1 MYTPIAKYLGMP
13 TQIGHSKQVGF
24 NFTMDRIH
32 KKLKGWKERS
42 MSFAGRGTLI
52 SVVIQALP
60 TYIMSCFLLPKNMCD
75 NIEKIMCKFWW
86 GSAER
91 QHKIHWK
98 ARKEIFQ
105 SKLAGGLGF
114 REMHLFNKAMLAK
127 QVWRLQTDPNSL
139 LGRCLKAKYYPNSDI
154 LHAHHSRNS
163 SYAWRSIY
171 QAISLIKKGSCWQVG
186 NGKTTDI
193 WVDNW
198 VIWQNGYK
206 ILTPPQGINGVSK
219 VSDLIIEQPTKRWNS
234 TLIDQ
239 IFLPFEGTL
248 IKQTPLIMEDTEDLL
263 MWPHTKEGTYTV
275 KSGYNLLKQWHTT
288 ERPGST
294 TYNNTNPTWKKLWS
308 LHTIP
313 RHKALLWRIIQYAL
327 PVKSALSKRG
337 IPCNI
342 ICPRCLKKEET
353 IDHVFM
359 LCDRSTKIWF
369 GSKIGVKFDSLQIS
383 FAEWVKYSIN
393 TLKEEDIIYIAA
405 ITYGIWFARNQL
417 IFEDR
422 DIEEWDTIDK
432 ASKSIQDYQQATK
445 RDSSNQPSN
454 RAGRSNTQRRT
465 SNTMRNLTWNK
476 LEEGTIKVNCDAN
489 LTRIGRWGLGA
500 ICRDSD
506 GELLA
511 AATWEMSGA
520 DDPTLAE
527 AVALYNAVLFAK
539 DCCFRDVTF
548 ESDCSEII
556 ELVNKE
562 GGRSRS
568 YVGKIIRGIICNRS
582 VFRACQFKHIKRE
595 TNRAA
600 HNLAL
605 LAHEEPNRVWLEE
618 TPPAIAATLI
628 QDIIH

>member
-1 MYTPIAKYLGMP
+1 
-13 TQIGHSKQVGF
+13 
-24 NFTMDRIH
+24 
-32 KKLKGWKERS
+32 
-42 MSFAGRGTLI
+42 
-52 SVVIQALP
+52 
-60 TYIMSCFLLPKNMCD
+60 
-75 NIEKIMCKFWW
+75 
-86 GSAER
+86 
-91 QHKIHWK
+91 
-98 ARKEIFQ
+98 
-105 SKLAGGLGF
+105 
-114 REMHLFNKAMLAK
+114 
-127 QVWRLQTDPNSL
+127 
-139 LGRCLKAKYYPNSDI
+139 
-154 LHAHHSRNS
+154 
-163 SYAWRSIY
+163 
-171 QAISLIKKGSCWQVG
+171 
-186 NGKTTDI
+186 
-193 WVDNW
+193 
-198 VIWQNGYK
+198 
-206 ILTPPQGINGVSK
+206 
-219 VSDLIIEQPTKRWNS
+219 
-234 TLIDQ
+234 
-239 IFLPFEGTL
+239 
-248 IKQTPLIMEDTEDLL
+248 
-263 MWPHTKEGTYTV
+263 
-275 KSGYNLLKQWHTT
+275 
-288 ERPGST
+288 
-294 TYNNTNPTWKKLWS
+294 
-308 LHTIP
+308 
-313 RHKALLWRIIQYAL
+313 
-327 PVKSALSKRG
+327 
-337 IPCNI
+337 
-342 ICPRCLKKEET
+342 
-353 IDHVFM
+353 M

-432 ASKSIQDYQQATK
+432 ASKSIKDYQHATK
-445 RDSSNQPSN
+445 RDPSNQPSN

-465 SNTMRNLTWNK
+465 SNTMRNLTWSK
-476 LEEGTIKVNCDAN
+476 PEEGTIKVNCDAN